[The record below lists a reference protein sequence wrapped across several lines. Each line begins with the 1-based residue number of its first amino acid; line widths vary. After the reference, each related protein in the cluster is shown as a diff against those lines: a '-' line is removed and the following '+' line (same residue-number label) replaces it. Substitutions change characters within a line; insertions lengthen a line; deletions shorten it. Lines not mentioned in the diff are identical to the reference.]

1 MKLTYATLVILLT
14 FSISTL
20 SAQQEYFEYG
30 FKGGIN
36 LSTIS
41 GDNVSNYE
49 TRTSMNI
56 GGYGLY
62 KILPKFGIQAELL
75 YSEQGF
81 SFTDRL
87 ERTEL
92 NSDGRELDEI
102 KSLLRMQYINLPVLL
117 SYNVVENLWVEGGVQ
132 VGYLV
137 NAEEERE
144 ERFINESQQLISE
157 TENINQN
164 DRYESVD
171 FALAGGLR
179 YKLNQ
184 NFMVQARYTNGITD
198 VDKETPSDQYNS
210 IFSFSVGFV
219 F

>member
-81 SFTDRL
+81 SNEFSDIDQTTNEETDI
-87 ERTEL
+87 
-92 NSDGRELDEI
+92 DEI
-102 KSLLRMQYINLPVLL
+102 LRMQYINLPVLL

-137 NAEEERE
+137 DAELERE
-144 ERFINESQQLISE
+144 TVRLGDTQQLISE

-198 VDKETPSDQYNS
+198 VDKEISGDQYNS

>member
-81 SFTDRL
+81 SNEF
-87 ERTEL
+87 
-92 NSDGRELDEI
+92 SDIDQTTNEEIDIDEI
-102 KSLLRMQYINLPVLL
+102 LRMQYINLPVLL

-137 NAEEERE
+137 DAELEQETVRLGDT
-144 ERFINESQQLISE
+144 QQLISE

-198 VDKETPSDQYNS
+198 VDKETPGDQYNS